1 MSIQFR
7 TGDGEATAIGKLLLS
22 WWNGLDDDRGGRAIL
37 RRASSPTLVALSAPY
52 QRLFRRL
59 RSVADISPQD
69 YERLAAIVGLLA
81 HVKEDESRP
90 LAEAMSL
97 RDEGGDRPAVS
108 ELRFLRLLDATDA
121 EALFTGLRRVLPLMK
136 HRVDVLA
143 LANDVLYWGDAVKKR
158 WAYDYHWPDKTSS

>member
-7 TGDGEATAIGKLLLS
+7 TGDGEATAIGTMLLA

-59 RSVADISPQD
+59 QSVADIRPQD
-69 YERLAAIVGLLA
+69 CERIAAIVGLLA
-81 HVKEDESRP
+81 HVKENESRP
-90 LAEAMSL
+90 LAEAMSQ
-97 RDEGGDRPAVS
+97 RDEGGDRPTVS
-108 ELRFLRLLDATDA
+108 ELRFLRLLDAADT

-136 HRVDVLA
+136 QRVDVLA
-143 LANDVLYWGDAVKKR
+143 LASDVLYWGDAVKKR
-158 WAYDYHWPDKTSS
+158 WAYAYRWPDKISS